1 MSRLP
6 DAAKASDPNWSRR
19 IVAGLVVA
27 GLVVVL
33 WLAGAAFLPRWWAQ
47 RIGDQVQGSIT
58 TGTFVGLFYGFV
70 FTLLPLVIVVLA
82 LKLLD
87 SWRWRVVVMA
97 VALLVAMPNLL
108 TLGIVLGTGSGAH
121 AGDRILDVEAPA
133 FRGGTLVGA
142 LVAAGLIAIA
152 WYLVA
157 SQRRAKRRAERVDS
171 PGV

>member
-1 MSRLP
+1 MSQLP
-6 DAAKASDPNWSRR
+6 DATQASDPNWARR
-19 IVAGLVVA
+19 IVVGLVVA
-27 GLVVVL
+27 GAVVVL

-58 TGTFVGLFYGFV
+58 TGTLVGLVYGFV

-82 LKLLD
+82 FWLLD
-87 SWRWRVVVMA
+87 SWRWRVAAVA
-97 VALLVAMPNLL
+97 VALLVSMPNLL

-157 SQRRAKRRAERVDS
+157 SQGRAKRRAEREDS

>member
-1 MSRLP
+1 MSQLP
-6 DAAKASDPNWSRR
+6 DATHASDPNWPRR
-19 IVAGLVVA
+19 IVVGLVVA
-27 GLVVVL
+27 GTVVVL

-58 TGTFVGLFYGFV
+58 TGTLVGLVYGFV

-82 LKLLD
+82 FWFLD
-87 SWRWRVVVMA
+87 SWWWRVAAVA

-142 LVAAGLIAIA
+142 LVAGGLIAIA

-157 SQRRAKRRAERVDS
+157 SQRRAKRRAAREDS

>member
-1 MSRLP
+1 VSQLP
-6 DAAKASDPNWSRR
+6 DATQASDPNWSLR
-19 IVAGLVVA
+19 IVVGLVVA
-27 GLVVVL
+27 GAVVVL

-58 TGTFVGLFYGFV
+58 TGTLVGLVYGFV

-82 LKLLD
+82 FWLLD
-87 SWRWRVVVMA
+87 SWWWRVAAVA

-142 LVAAGLIAIA
+142 LVAGGLIAIA
-152 WYLVA
+152 WYLGA
-157 SQRRAKRRAERVDS
+157 SQRRAKRRAEREDS